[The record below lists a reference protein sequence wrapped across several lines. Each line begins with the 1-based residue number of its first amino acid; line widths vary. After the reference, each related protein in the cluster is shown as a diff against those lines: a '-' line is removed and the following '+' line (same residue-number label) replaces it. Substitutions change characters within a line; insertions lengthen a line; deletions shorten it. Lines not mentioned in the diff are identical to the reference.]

1 MESRKQ
7 RKIYDWYQR
16 LESVFSYLVPTW
28 IPPRVEVNLVIISVM
43 TVASPKEI
51 ASVGL
56 FQLKSRLLAMA
67 GIARG
72 LCYSIVCGRNTILYS
87 LRK

>member
-1 MESRKQ
+1 M
-7 RKIYDWYQR
+7 D
-16 LESVFSYLVPTW
+16 
-28 IPPRVEVNLVIISVM
+28 PPRVEVNPVIISVM
-43 TVASPKEI
+43 TVASQKEI
-51 ASVGL
+51 ATVGL

-72 LCYSIVCGRNTILYS
+72 LYFSMVCARNTILYS